1 MKKILISIIVLFF
14 FGKLFSAD
22 FQVGGLS
29 YRIKSSEEMTCVV
42 CNPRTQI
49 PFTGAYQESHIV
61 IPRNVEYKGR
71 SFSVV
76 GIDNYA
82 FYVCEKLISVTI
94 PPTVEYIG
102 DYAFT
107 SCKNLSI
114 IKGEL
119 NAPIGKYAFSG
130 CKALKSVSIQSSSI
144 SVCAFEGCS
153 ALSIVSVAGN
163 VEKIGSRAFADCG
176 NIEQVILQDGRSD
189 LWIMWEA
196 FAGSPI
202 NDLYIGRNLELDPV
216 GLFGGISHLVFG
228 DNVESIT
235 ARPSVNLTF
244 AFEAIRTVFD
254 NKQLKSITIGKK
266 LKKIPQFQEARLDRI
281 ICRSE
286 LPPEVD
292 GTFSNYTILNA
303 QVSVPKGYSESYKA
317 ALPWKNFSI
326 TE

>member
-1 MKKILISIIVLFF
+1 MKKIIISIIALTLF
-14 FGKLFSAD
+14 GNLFSAD
-22 FQVGGLS
+22 FQVGGIS

-49 PFTGAYQESHIV
+49 PFAGAYSESHIV
-61 IPRNVEYKGR
+61 IPQNVEYKGR

-76 GIDNYA
+76 GIDDYA
-82 FYVCEKLISVTI
+82 FYVCKNLISVTI
-94 PPTVEYIG
+94 PPTIEYIG

-107 SCKNLSI
+107 SCENLSI

-119 NAPIGKYAFSG
+119 NAPIGEYAFGG

-144 SVCAFEGCS
+144 AIGAFETCS
-153 ALSIVSVAGN
+153 ALSTISIAGN
-163 VEKIGSRAFADCG
+163 VESIGSRAFANCG
-176 NIEQVILQDGRSD
+176 NIEQVILQDDGSPLTLFR
-189 LWIMWEA
+189 EV

-202 NDLYIGRNLELDPV
+202 NDLYIGRDLVFYPIQFD
-216 GLFGGISHLVFG
+216 GISHLVFG

-235 ARPSVNLTF
+235 AVWVNYISMD
-244 AFEAIRTVFD
+244 EAMRSLFD
-254 NKQLKSITIGKK
+254 SKQLKSITLGKK
-266 LKKIPQFQEARLDRI
+266 LKKIPQFQKARLDRI

-292 GTFSNYTILNA
+292 GTFSNYNILNA
-303 QVSVPKGYSESYKA
+303 QVFVPKGCSESYKA